1 MQSGPSSFGT
11 VATAYGSK
19 ATDSYYQLTGQATNT
34 VVNDITVKGDL
45 TVDGVTDL
53 SGAVSMGSSLDVSGN
68 VLIGGGLE
76 VNESV
81 TINGASGLYVSVGPI
96 SVEDVLVV
104 YNRTQGLPPQLVS
117 PAATVSGNVL
127 IDASGSLSVPT
138 GSVNALSMTATDV
151 SSSSVSLTS
160 LKALNRVGTPGA
172 PVVGGVGPF
181 PVAGQL
187 GYAGALQLTT
197 AEGGDPFLGTF
208 YLPAGCS
215 ADSIIILSLITFLPF
230 PPNPALP
237 DSAAPTSWS
246 PPSIIITVGGPNGFG
261 AVIAMDQENAVLEYA
276 VFKYFVVV

>member
-19 ATDSYYQLTGQATNT
+19 ATDSYYQLSGPATNI
-34 VVNDITVKGDL
+34 VANDITVRGNL
-45 TVDGVTDL
+45 TVDGDTDL
-53 SGAVSMGSSLDVSGN
+53 SGAVVMRTSAEVLGPLNVFGFVAVTNDLTASNLVSVSN
-68 VLIGGGLE
+68 TQIGGTLRIFNNAG
-76 VNESV
+76 S
-81 TINGASGLYVSVGPI
+81 
-96 SVEDVLVV
+96 
-104 YNRTQGLPPQLVS
+104 S
-117 PAATVSGNVL
+117 PAARISGNVL

-138 GSVNALSMTATDV
+138 GSVDALSMTATDV
-151 SSSSVSLTS
+151 SANSVSLTS
-160 LKALNRVGTPGA
+160 LTALNRVGTPGA

-187 GYAGALQLTT
+187 GYAGALQLST

-215 ADSIIILSLITFLPF
+215 ADSMIILSLITFLPF